1 MNIQQIAIEK
11 VIPYAKNPRKNQA
24 VEKVANSIKDFGFQQ
39 PIVVDKNMVVIVG
52 HTRLLGAKKLGL
64 TEVPI
69 VIADLNEAKAK
80 AYRIADNRVNEDSGW
95 DNQLLQDELNKL
107 LDFDIDLNI
116 TGFTNDELDNL
127 FNKEEID
134 FIEPIAD
141 VVQDDNHL
149 LNDVKMIQLFYDPE
163 NEKRFR
169 EIIEKVREVNKIDNI
184 SDAVMLCVLNEEKN
198 LKWKL

>member
-116 TGFTNDELDNL
+116 TGFTNDELDGL
-127 FNKEEID
+127 FSKEDIEIFEPVEEIISD
-134 FIEPIAD
+134 E
-141 VVQDDNHL
+141 NHL
-149 LNDVKMIQLFYDPE
+149 SNDVKMIQLFYDPE
-163 NEKRFR
+163 NEKKFR
-169 EIIEKVREVNKIDNI
+169 DIIEKIKKEQKIDNI
-184 SDAVMLCVLNEEKN
+184 SDAVLYCVLNEEKRI
-198 LKWKL
+198 K

>member
-1 MNIQQIAIEK
+1 MNIQQIEINK
-11 VIPYAKNPRKNQA
+11 VKPYQNNPRKNQA
-24 VEKVANSIKDFGFQQ
+24 VAKVAQSIKDFGFQQ
-39 PIVVDKNMVVIVG
+39 PIVVDKDMVVIVG

-64 TEVPI
+64 EQVP
-69 VIADLNEAKAK
+69 VVVADLDDAKTK

-95 DNQLLQDELNKL
+95 DNGLLQDELNKL
-107 LDFDIDLNI
+107 LDYDIDLSM
-116 TGFTNDELDNL
+116 TGFTNDELDSL

-134 FIEPIAD
+134 FIEPVAEIT
-141 VVQDDNHL
+141 QDDNHL
-149 LNDVKMIQLFYDPE
+149 LNDVKMIQLFYDPD

-198 LKWKL
+198 LK

>member
-134 FIEPIAD
+134 FIDPIAD

-198 LKWKL
+198 LK

>member
-1 MNIQQIAIEK
+1 MNIQQIEIDK
-11 VIPYAKNPRKNQA
+11 LIPYHNNPRKNQA
-24 VEKVANSIKDFGFQQ
+24 VEKVADSIKEFGFQQ

-64 TEVPI
+64 EKAPI
-69 VIADLNEAKAK
+69 VIADLSDAKAK

-95 DNQLLQDELNKL
+95 DNGLLQDELNKL
-107 LDFDIDLNI
+107 LDFDVDLSM
-116 TGFTNDELDNL
+116 TGFTNDELDSL
-127 FNKEEID
+127 FNKEDID
-134 FIEPIAD
+134 FIEPVAD
-141 VVQDDNHL
+141 VTQDDNHL
-149 LNDVKMIQLFYDPE
+149 LNDVKMIQLFYDPD

-198 LKWKL
+198 LKWKP